1 MARDRLFTADE
12 ATEIKVREAQPNAF
26 RGCLHPH
33 DFTGF
38 AVEKA

>member
-1 MARDRLFTADE
+1 MACDRLFAADE
-12 ATEIKVREAQPNAF
+12 ATEIKVREAPSNAS